1 MLRCEAM
8 SYPRVLLVCCHSLQ
22 TEFARSQPLRECL
35 FTQERCST
43 SVAGF
48 SSHCRFAGCWT
59 PHSTGEASCVMLS
72 GALLVPS
79 GFGVLQGPTA
89 RSLRALSLV
98 DTSFTWSDTDRR
110 TYHRFAK
117 VRRCF
122 AHCSRSHCLSVSAEV
137 PPGLAADTV
146 VCLTR
151 TAKDALSSEFV
162 GRRLTRL
169 WAHRR
174 RRM

>member
-1 MLRCEAM
+1 MI
-8 SYPRVLLVCCHSLQ
+8 
-22 TEFARSQPLRECL
+22 
-35 FTQERCST
+35 
-43 SVAGF
+43 
-48 SSHCRFAGCWT
+48 
-59 PHSTGEASCVMLS
+59 S

-98 DTSFTWSDTDRR
+98 DTSFTWSETNRR

-117 VRRCF
+117 VRRYF

-151 TAKDALSSEFV
+151 MANGALSSEFV
-162 GRRLTRL
+162 RRRLTRF